1 MTIRA
6 LVRVLLLVGLGW
18 LFITGPP
25 VLTDLLILRNASGY
39 RRAVFLVTG
48 GNCIGGDVTRDSRGQ
63 TSRSTRYC
71 FLEGNVM
78 SDGDSNGVA
87 EEMSVYSS
95 LPVDSPPGTRLPV
108 FYNPS
113 LRPYTINYLNL
124 RLLPDE
130 HGTEPA
136 VLARARLWK
145 VTWVVLI
152 ALGTLLAVHL
162 VLRWGVRRLSGP
174 PRQLAVDLGG
184 GHAIT
189 GAVLFSQGMT
199 LILAQIPNPAW
210 GGVVFG
216 AVLAGAGAAFLIRRF
231 ALFDKDE
238 ARMTR
243 GRHLFSLVLRQE
255 ERGLPSVGTVTLRR
269 EQGSLVLALDGPGG
283 TETLG
288 APATLEDARRAGVDL
303 AAFFGAEFADQVPSE
318 EESPAAIAT
327 KRRVAAARW
336 RRRLVRLALLIT
348 VVGGG
353 VVVVARAPGVRLSV
367 ATTVLEPFGYP
378 RQVGV
383 LRRWALDR
391 LARDPAPAAFLELLR
406 LLNSVDAQTFPEIAS
421 DADSAAAAAV
431 GLAQRPGESREVTI
445 LAVNER
451 AAKRLGGTLDD
462 NGGVFGLI
470 PLASRFTGSIDTIA
484 DSEPQTA
491 WLAWNHFAAGD
502 LTTPEQFLW
511 AVGPALGDRRPIP
524 FAITRG
530 GSSFEGLPEP
540 IASRPDVLAH
550 TVGEAIAL
558 RLWLMKGVGDDRF
571 PDDFWAWWKEWAHEH
586 RLPPQPALEIQKP
599 GSP

>member
-1 MTIRA
+1 MRS
-6 LVRVLLLVGLGW
+6 LVRVLLFVGLGW
-18 LFITGPP
+18 LLITGPP

-63 TSRSTRYC
+63 TSRSPRYC
-71 FLEGNVM
+71 FLEGQVLPG
-78 SDGDSNGVA
+78 GDSKGVA
-87 EEMSVYSS
+87 EEMSVGSS
-95 LPVDSPPGTRLPV
+95 LLGESQPGTRLPV
-108 FYNPS
+108 FYNPT
-113 LRPYTINYLNL
+113 LPAYTINNLNL

-130 HGTEPA
+130 HGTQPA
-136 VLARARLWK
+136 VLARARLWR
-145 VTWVVLI
+145 VAWVVLV
-152 ALGTLLAVHL
+152 ALGTLLAVNL
-162 VLRWGVRRLSGP
+162 ILRWGVRRLSNP

-189 GAVLFSQGMT
+189 GAVLFSQGVT

-210 GGVVFG
+210 DGVVFG
-216 AVLAGAGAAFLIRRF
+216 LVLAGAGVPFLIRRF
-231 ALFDKDE
+231 AVFSKDD
-238 ARMTR
+238 ATMTR

-255 ERGLPSVGTVTLRR
+255 VRGLPSVGTVTLRR
-269 EQGSLVLALDGPGG
+269 ERGSLVLALDGPGA
-283 TETLG
+283 TEALG
-288 APATLEDARRAGVDL
+288 APATLEDARRAGTEL
-303 AAFFGAEFADQVPSE
+303 AAFFGAQFADQVPSE

-327 KRRVAAARW
+327 KRRIAAARW
-336 RRRLVRLALLIT
+336 RRRLVRLAVLIA
-348 VVGGG
+348 VVAGG
-353 VVVVARAPGVRLSV
+353 VLVVERAPGVRLSV
-367 ATTVLEPFGYP
+367 ATTALEPFGSP

-391 LARDPAPAAFLELLR
+391 LARDPAPAALLELLR

-421 DADSAAAAAV
+421 DVDSAAAAAV

-445 LAVNER
+445 RAVNER
-451 AAKRLGGTLDD
+451 AAKRLAGTLDG

-470 PLASRFTGSIDTIA
+470 PVASRFTGPIDTIA
-484 DSEPQTA
+484 STEPQTA

-511 AVGPALGDRRPIP
+511 AVGPTLGDRRPIP

-530 GSSFEGLPEP
+530 GSSFEGQPEP

-558 RLWLMKGVGDDRF
+558 RLWLMKGVGEDRF
-571 PDDFWAWWKEWAHEH
+571 PDDFWAWWKEWAHAH
-586 RLPPQPALEIQKP
+586 RLPPQPVLELPKP